1 MVLNEIS
8 PYQFSGNGILKHEL
22 ILTLENKHCIKNVAR
37 HETNK
42 PPLHHCHCDTGN
54 AVIHVTLQHDAC
66 TTADVTSTTK
76 QH

>member
-22 ILTLENKHCIKNVAR
+22 ILTLENKLCIKNVPR

-42 PPLHHCHCDTGN
+42 PTLHQCDTS
-54 AVIHVTLQHDAC
+54 AVLLSLSCMMPAATQQMC
-66 TTADVTSTTK
+66 PSTRE
-76 QH
+76 H